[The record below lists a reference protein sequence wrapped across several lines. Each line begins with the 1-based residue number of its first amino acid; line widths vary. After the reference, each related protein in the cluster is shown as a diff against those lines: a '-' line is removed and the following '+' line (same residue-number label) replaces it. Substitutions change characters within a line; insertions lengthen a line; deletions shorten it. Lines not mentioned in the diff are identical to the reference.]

1 MLRNVF
7 QCARALEELSCI
19 QTPGK
24 TALVSLG
31 SHFWLYAVVATNGL
45 AWSREGRPAFLFRSC
60 TGVQE
65 LEVRT
70 RREEGVKTGGNA
82 IYYTFKWLF

>member
-1 MLRNVF
+1 MSF
-7 QCARALEELSCI
+7 GARARVLEELSCI

-45 AWSREGRPAFLFRSC
+45 AWSREAGQRFCSAAALVSRSSKGGRVERK
-60 TGVQE
+60 E
-65 LEVRT
+65 
-70 RREEGVKTGGNA
+70 
-82 IYYTFKWLF
+82 